1 MDSHWSCLDPGC
13 SSVGAVLR
21 VGSKKEMKYKHI
33 YSAIHNLGHSFLSLM
48 NYVDGQYIIDELFD
62 IRSRGFD
69 IEIDWLN
76 NTFIPEEELTS
87 KIKNSMAY
95 YSENLTRNMESQ
107 NVDLNRIK
115 ALKLHWPAKGR
126 KYMWAKDD
134 RGKEY
139 KIHIAEIK

>member
-1 MDSHWSCLDPGC
+1 MIIKSTVDSYSFLTRVNRRLDP
-13 SSVGAVLR
+13 LPP
-21 VGSKKEMKYKHI
+21 
-33 YSAIHNLGHSFLSLM
+33 
-48 NYVDGQYIIDELFD
+48 
-62 IRSRGFD
+62 IRSKGFD

-76 NTFIPEEELTS
+76 NTFMPEEELTS
-87 KIKNSMAY
+87 KINKSMAY
-95 YSENLTRNMESQ
+95 YSENLTRNMQSQ

-139 KIHIAEIK
+139 KIYISEIK

>member
-1 MDSHWSCLDPGC
+1 
-13 SSVGAVLR
+13 VGAVFGVG
-21 VGSKKEMKYKHI
+21 VGSKKEMKYKNIH
-33 YSAIHNLGHSFLSLM
+33 SAIHNLGHSFLSLM

-76 NTFIPEEELTS
+76 NTFIPGEELTS
-87 KIKNSMAY
+87 RIRKSMAH
-95 YSENLTRNMESQ
+95 YSENLTGNMESQ
-107 NVDLNRIK
+107 QVDMNCIK
-115 ALKLHWPAKGR
+115 ALELHWPAKGR

-139 KIHIAEIK
+139 KVYVSEIR